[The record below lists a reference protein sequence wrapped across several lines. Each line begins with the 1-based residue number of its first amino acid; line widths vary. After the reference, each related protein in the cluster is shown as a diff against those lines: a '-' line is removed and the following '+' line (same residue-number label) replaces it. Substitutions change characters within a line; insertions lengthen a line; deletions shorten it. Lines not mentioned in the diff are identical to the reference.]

1 MGGYH
6 VHSRGLVCLN
16 TRRNSCISASNVCFN
31 RQRLFAIQCTQNLW
45 SSDVF
50 LHGNL
55 KGGAKFYLILTI
67 VDNKLG
73 VYLANTGGKEKF
85 SLFRRRKFHFS
96 TSFCFQ
102 ETELNCLKSKI
113 LKNYR
118 LPLLIFVTMIFTF
131 RIYSF
136 SMSSILP

>member
-1 MGGYH
+1 ME
-6 VHSRGLVCLN
+6 
-16 TRRNSCISASNVCFN
+16 
-31 RQRLFAIQCTQNLW
+31 QNLI
-45 SSDVF
+45 
-50 LHGNL
+50 
-55 KGGAKFYLILTI
+55 LILTI

-73 VYLANTGGKEKF
+73 VYLADTGGKKKF
-85 SLFRRRKFHFS
+85 SLFRGRKFHFS

-131 RIYSF
+131 IHFRIYSF
-136 SMSSILP
+136 SMSSILPWWFCFFIEIVWYTTRMIKSWLFLFVFAGTLICLCMFVFEDIQKVNISKN